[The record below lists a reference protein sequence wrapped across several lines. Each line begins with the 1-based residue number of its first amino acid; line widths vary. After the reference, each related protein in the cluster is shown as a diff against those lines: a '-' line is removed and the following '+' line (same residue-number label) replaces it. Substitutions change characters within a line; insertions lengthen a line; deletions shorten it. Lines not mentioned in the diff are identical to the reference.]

1 MAVQPGIFTRQ
12 ALIQYTYFVTFSKVN
27 PGSYLQDLWAQ
38 GCVVHKSLGY
48 RFRYIDA
55 INKFM
60 NFHDFSWSFPVSTCF
75 NLKSFVWELAASKCV
90 FSLFRWALLQ
100 LHHVPGDSALVQWC
114 PQKLDSK
121 EILLYKLWSLWVYEF
136 MGLRVLLTSLSVAI
150 LRWGVLDQAR
160 SCPHLANR
168 RLEMLLARSI
178 YSGTDLRW
186 FLLFWFYIYSWTC
199 LLISQGTL
207 WDGMQAFLAFAEV
220 VHAEMCQCAKL
231 LWHNRRNNT
240 QVFPRQSRALLE
252 TMHACYT
259 FLRLELITKQSKMQ
273 HM

>member
-1 MAVQPGIFTRQ
+1 MT
-12 ALIQYTYFVTFSKVN
+12 
-27 PGSYLQDLWAQ
+27 
-38 GCVVHKSLGY
+38 
-48 RFRYIDA
+48 
-55 INKFM
+55 
-60 NFHDFSWSFPVSTCF
+60 FPVSTCF

-90 FSLFRWALLQ
+90 FFIVQVVTPPTSSCTWRFRTRAMVSTEAWQ
-100 LHHVPGDSALVQWC
+100 QEDSVVQVME
-114 PQKLDSK
+114 SM
-121 EILLYKLWSLWVYEF
+121 SLWVY
-136 MGLRVLLTSLSVAI
+136 GLRVLLTLSLSVAI

-178 YSGTDLRW
+178 LDSGTDLWW